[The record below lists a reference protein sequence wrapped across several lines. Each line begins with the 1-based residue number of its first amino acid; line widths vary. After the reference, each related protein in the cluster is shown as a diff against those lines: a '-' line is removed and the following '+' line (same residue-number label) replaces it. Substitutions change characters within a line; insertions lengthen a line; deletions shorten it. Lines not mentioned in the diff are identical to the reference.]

1 MSEMVLGKVSTGSD
15 QELESDIAKVLQFR
29 YGDGLVYLPSN
40 QPESLFK
47 MARNKGFIDQEGY
60 LTRKG
65 RYLLAKY
72 QFS

>member
-1 MSEMVLGKVSTGSD
+1 VLNALSTGFEQD
-15 QELESDIAKVLQFR
+15 IEADIAKVLEYR
-29 YGDGLVYLPSN
+29 YGDGLVYLPKN

-47 MARNKGFIDQEGY
+47 IAKTEGFIDQEGY

-65 RYLLAKY
+65 RSLIAKY

>member
-1 MSEMVLGKVSTGSD
+1 MSATVLSPNVEQD
-15 QELESDIAKVLQFR
+15 LESDIAKILEFR

-47 MARNKGFIDQEGY
+47 VAKTKGFIDQEGY

-72 QFS
+72 QFA

>member
-1 MSEMVLGKVSTGSD
+1 MNELSAASTGLD
-15 QELESDIAKVLQFR
+15 HNTEADIAKVLEYR
-29 YGDGLVYLPSN
+29 YGDGLVFLPKK

-47 MARNKGFIDQEGY
+47 IAKTEGFIDPEGY

-65 RYLLAKY
+65 RSLLAKY